1 MLCYAAP
8 SPHEKKATSPAP
20 PARGKGKRMLREVQ
34 AESEPADSSRDGDD
48 TDDQNS
54 QQDVSHC
61 EYHILILY
69 ASWTVT
75 CADNAES
82 E

>member
-8 SPHEKKATSPAP
+8 SPHEKKAASPAP

-54 QQDVSHC
+54 LQDVSHC
-61 EYHILILY
+61 EYI
-69 ASWTVT
+69 
-75 CADNAES
+75 
-82 E
+82 